1 MTGAEVAESAASL
14 CRLQLPNGLIPWFAN
29 GHGDPWNHVEAAMA
43 LVATG
48 HVAEAQAAFR
58 WLATTQRRDGSWFN
72 YYVGEWVSS
81 TRLDTNV
88 TAYVAAGLWH
98 YLLRTGDVD
107 TVAGHWPMVERAI
120 DFALGAQRADGPV
133 SWSYDDR
140 GVRAPF
146 ALLTGSSSI
155 FLSLECALRLA
166 ERLGEDRPHWRDA
179 LGRLGH
185 AIAAHEEAFEPKATF
200 AMDWYYPMLTGVV
213 RGPQATARLSD
224 RREDFLLGDHGVRC
238 VSTHDWVTAAETSE
252 FVLTLDALGR
262 REEAAALLAATRA
275 HRTATGDYLTGWVY
289 PQRVTFPTMETSS
302 YSAAAVL
309 LAVDALADTSMA
321 SALFRDAGQ
330 WWRRQPA
337 TPCADC

>member
-1 MTGAEVAESAASL
+1 MTGAEVAESAARL
-14 CRLQLPNGLIPWFAN
+14 CRLQLPNGVIPWFEN

-48 HVAEAQAAFR
+48 HVEEARAAFR
-58 WLATTQRRDGSWFN
+58 WLAATQRRDGSWFN

-88 TAYVAAGLWH
+88 TAYVATGLWH
-98 YLLRTGDVD
+98 YLVRTGDVD

-120 DFALGAQRADGPV
+120 AFALGAQRVDGPV
-133 SWSYDDR
+133 SWSYDHR

-166 ERLGEDRPHWRDA
+166 ERLGEDRPLWREA

-185 AIAAHEEAFEPKATF
+185 AIAAHEEAFEPKTSF
-200 AMDWYYPMLTGVV
+200 AMDWYYPILTGVV
-213 RGPQATARLSD
+213 RGPQATARLGD
-224 RREDFLLGDHGVRC
+224 RREAFVLGDHGVRC

-262 REEAAALLAATRA
+262 REEATALLAATRA
-275 HRTATGDYLTGWVY
+275 HRTTNGEYLTGWVY

-309 LAVDALADTSMA
+309 LAVDALADTSLA

-337 TPCADC
+337 APCVNC